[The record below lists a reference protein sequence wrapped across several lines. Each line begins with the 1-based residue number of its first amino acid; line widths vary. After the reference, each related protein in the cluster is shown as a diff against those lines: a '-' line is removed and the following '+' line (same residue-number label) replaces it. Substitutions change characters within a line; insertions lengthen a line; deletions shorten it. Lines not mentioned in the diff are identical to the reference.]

1 MLDGKLTAMDDNDFE
16 VLEPAFGFAQEAI
29 WRKHEYSG
37 EERPGSR
44 CGVPLSY
51 ALLPTSKEKEKI

>member
-16 VLEPAFGFAQEAI
+16 VLELEPAIAQEAI

-37 EERPGSR
+37 EERPGSGFNLFS
-44 CGVPLSY
+44 C
-51 ALLPTSKEKEKI
+51 ALLPTSKDKEKI

>member
-16 VLEPAFGFAQEAI
+16 VLELEPAFDEEAI

-37 EERPGSR
+37 EERPGSGFNLFS
-44 CGVPLSY
+44 C
-51 ALLPTSKEKEKI
+51 ALLPTSEDKEKI

>member
-16 VLEPAFGFAQEAI
+16 VLELEPAFEEAI
-29 WRKHEYSG
+29 WRKHEYSV

-44 CGVPLSY
+44 CGVLFSY

>member
-1 MLDGKLTAMDDNDFE
+1 MLDGKLTALGGNDFE

-37 EERPGSR
+37 EERPGSGFNLFS
-44 CGVPLSY
+44 C
-51 ALLPTSKEKEKI
+51 ALLPTSKDKDKI